1 LLTTSIFAIKF
12 KNNYMKKVFAILSVA
27 VVFAAC
33 GNGGA
38 KAPAA
43 DSTKVDST
51 KVAPVVDSTKKDT
64 TKLVIDSTKKDSTK
78 K

>member
-1 LLTTSIFAIKF
+1 
-12 KNNYMKKVFAILSVA
+12 MKKLFPVLSLA

-33 GNGGA
+33 GGG
-38 KAPAA
+38 KTETTVT

-51 KVAPVVDSTKKDT
+51 KVVVDSTKKDSS
-64 TKLVIDSTKKDSTK
+64 KMVMDSTKKDSTK